1 MQCAKLCFRHKFICL
16 PLLFV
21 MSAELKLFVF
31 LIVGLL
37 AAECSIVK
45 FPSKKDRLFQA
56 EQELFPIEEIHS
68 DLAAV
73 TGQRVKRA
81 AGEPVYNKSDLHDTN
96 NFGIVSY
103 SGGNSTVSVIL
114 QILNYIQCCHTM
126 LYTFS
131 QLLLSYIVLPCS
143 HILLNLF
150 SGQKW
155 NSTIIM
161 TNIIVIIPTQVIFV
175 LTYQVSNGAVTT
187 WNLYISINYGISFE
201 KINSRIGT
209 GITLV
214 NNIFISPEDP
224 KRV

>member
-1 MQCAKLCFRHKFICL
+1 
-16 PLLFV
+16 

-56 EQELFPIEEIHS
+56 EQELIPIEEIHS

-103 SGGNSTVSVIL
+103 SGGNSTVSCNITNTML
-114 QILNYIQCCHTM
+114 STCHTM
-126 LYTFS
+126 LYI
-131 QLLLSYIVLPCS
+131 QLQS
-143 HILLNLF
+143 
-150 SGQKW
+150 
-155 NSTIIM
+155 
-161 TNIIVIIPTQVIFV
+161 
-175 LTYQVSNGAVTT
+175 VSCCC
-187 WNLYISINYGISFE
+187 
-201 KINSRIGT
+201 
-209 GITLV
+209 
-214 NNIFISPEDP
+214 
-224 KRV
+224 